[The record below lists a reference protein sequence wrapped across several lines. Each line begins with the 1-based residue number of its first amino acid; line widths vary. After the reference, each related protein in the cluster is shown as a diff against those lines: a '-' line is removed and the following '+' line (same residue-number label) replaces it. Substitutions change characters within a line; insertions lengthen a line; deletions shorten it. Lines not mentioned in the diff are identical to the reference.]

1 MKSFYIE
8 TKILLLKSL
17 KAYNNTNTT
26 VLLKKKK
33 TLKVF
38 KIVLFVRSWSDKM
51 IPFYSITME
60 ICSSSL
66 EFIYLSIL
74 S

>member
-26 VLLKKKK
+26 VLFLK
-33 TLKVF
+33 KVF
-38 KIVLFVRSWSDKM
+38 KIVFFVRSWSDKM
-51 IPFYSITME
+51 IPF
-60 ICSSSL
+60 L
-66 EFIYLSIL
+66 
-74 S
+74 